1 MLTYH
6 FWGEDYMRIAI
17 DARGINWYKGTGI
30 GTYTDNVLTQLL
42 NIDEENYYHI
52 YWSGDDYERFN
63 SQNSKI
69 IMTSRKHH
77 RFFQQNYIPGNLQKE
92 KIDIYH
98 VPQNGIGLSEN
109 VRCKKVIT
117 IHDLIPYIMPETVG
131 KGYLLKFLKEV
142 PEIIQY
148 ADAIITVS
156 NWSKKDI
163 LKFFPI
169 DSDKVFVTPLAT
181 DLKYKPLDREWC
193 RYMLEKKLSIKKP
206 FILYIGGFSP
216 RKNVRSL
223 IMAFSRIYNSLNKD
237 YVLVI
242 AGSLRDE
249 GNSLKELCDKL
260 QISSHVVFTG
270 FVEEDMLPLLY
281 NGAEL
286 FVYPSFYEG
295 FGLPPLEA
303 MSCGTPVITSNVS
316 SIPEVIGDAGILI
329 DPYDTSNL
337 MDALVS
343 TLNNETLKEQLSKD
357 GLNRASQYS
366 WKRTASETLNTYKKI
381 VEVTN

>member
-1 MLTYH
+1 
-6 FWGEDYMRIAI
+6 MRIAI
-17 DARGINWYKGTGI
+17 DARGVNWYKGTGI
-30 GTYTDNVLTQLL
+30 GTYTDNILTQLL
-42 NIDEENYYHI
+42 NIDDENYYHL

-69 IMTSRKHH
+69 IMTSKKHH

-98 VPQNGIGLSEN
+98 VPQNGIGLCDSI
-109 VRCKKVIT
+109 RCKKVIT

-142 PEIIQY
+142 PDIIQY
-148 ADAIITVS
+148 VDAIITVS

-169 DSDKVFVTPLAT
+169 DSEKVYVTPLAT
-181 DLKYKPLDREWC
+181 DIKYKALDKEWC
-193 RYMLEKKLSIKKP
+193 RYMIEKKLNIKKP
-206 FILYIGGFSP
+206 FLLYIGGFSP

-223 IMAFSRIYNSLNKD
+223 LMAFSRIYHDLNKD

-242 AGSLRDE
+242 TGSLRDE
-249 GNSLKELCDKL
+249 GNSLKELCDNL
-260 QISSHVVFTG
+260 QISSQVIFTG
-270 FVEEDMLPLLY
+270 FIEEDMLPLLY
-281 NGAEL
+281 NAAEL

-316 SIPEVIGDAGILI
+316 SIPEVVGDAGILI

-337 MDALVS
+337 MEALVN
-343 TLNNETLKEQLSKD
+343 TLNNEPLKEQLSKA

-366 WKRTASETLNTYKKI
+366 WKRTASETLDTYKKI
-381 VEVTN
+381 AESII

>member
-1 MLTYH
+1 
-6 FWGEDYMRIAI
+6 
-17 DARGINWYKGTGI
+17 
-30 GTYTDNVLTQLL
+30 
-42 NIDEENYYHI
+42 
-52 YWSGDDYERFN
+52 
-63 SQNSKI
+63 
-69 IMTSRKHH
+69 
-77 RFFQQNYIPGNLQKE
+77 
-92 KIDIYH
+92 
-98 VPQNGIGLSEN
+98 
-109 VRCKKVIT
+109 
-117 IHDLIPYIMPETVG
+117 MPETVG
-131 KGYLLKFLKEV
+131 RGYLLKFLKEV
-142 PEIIQY
+142 PEIIQC

-181 DLKYKPLDREWC
+181 DQKYKPLDREWC
-193 RYMLEKKLSIKKP
+193 RYMIEKKLSIKKP

-223 IMAFSRIYNSLNKD
+223 IMAFSRIYHDLNKD

-242 AGSLRDE
+242 TGSLRDE

-260 QISSHVVFTG
+260 QISSQVVFTG

-316 SIPEVIGDAGILI
+316 SIPEVVGDAGILI

-337 MDALVS
+337 MEALVN
-343 TLNNETLKEQLSKD
+343 TLNDEQLKERLSKD
-357 GLNRASQYS
+357 GLVRASQYS
-366 WKRTASETLNTYKKI
+366 WKRTASETLSAYKKI
-381 VEVTN
+381 SEIIT